1 MKKLLLSLITL
12 ICLFTFVGCTKGKVS
27 TKTYVFYASML
38 VYNNTYYYLS
48 SEVIPSENLDKQI
61 GTVKK
66 QVTPSPKN
74 DEESNVCPVGTE
86 IFSIKG
92 TDIKEAI
99 VVNCNNEYLKATT
112 QH

>member
-1 MKKLLLSLITL
+1 MRKLLSLLTL
-12 ICLFTFVGCTKGKVS
+12 ICLFTFVSCTKGKV
-27 TKTYVFYASML
+27 TTTTYVFYASMV
-38 VYNNTYYYLS
+38 VYNNTNYYLS
-48 SEVIPSENLDKQI
+48 SEVVPSENLDKQI

-66 QVTPSPKN
+66 QVTPSPQN
-74 DEESNVCPVGTE
+74 NEDANECPVGTE

-99 VVNCNNEYLKATT
+99 VVNYNNEYYKATT